1 MSSFTYSEKSSKLKS
16 IAKKALDKRIISP
29 EVYDDLASRIDNNEF
44 RITIVGEFSSG
55 KSTLI
60 DALIGRDI
68 LPHSTSE
75 TTATLTYIHSVAS
88 GDARENTA
96 EISFSNG
103 DVKSVD
109 FSTLKEYVTA
119 FSKTVDV
126 FSSIENVDIY
136 VHIENFENNI
146 VIVDTPGLNGTNHYE
161 DRTLQEISKA
171 DASIFVFSPSGI
183 KATEQSFMKEEL
195 LKHQSSFFFIMN
207 RIDDLHAT
215 EGEFVDDKIKA
226 LSSEI
231 SSRFFDNK
239 KEITNIYGVSALK
252 ALAAKDNS
260 IQKLYVDD
268 KDFLTADDRKRLW
281 KESNFETFLLSLKKY
296 LSTEKENVFID
307 SLVAQLSYQFSEC
320 LQLIEQKLVANS
332 PKEELPAATII
343 KDEILTAK
351 SRFDSYEHGL
361 SKNVNARMDAV
372 EKKLKNMLDSIVRFG
387 NQRCEEIKRQ
397 IASIKTI
404 EKFYRVFGEDGSK
417 SSTIVNSFYSRHFE
431 QLKKDL
437 TNEISL
443 VRNDMLLEIR
453 KLIPNIANLKKSNI
467 DGVNIG
473 KKTFTFSSKTN
484 TSTSQTRISEIDAR
498 IAQLQQKQ
506 SAIYREK
513 NQHDTEHT
521 SLNRQASSIQGEIN
535 NVNYRIS
542 SLGRRPDAKQVTKY
556 RTVKK
561 ERSIFNPCRWFGS
574 KYSEETQK
582 YTDYDYSAQR
592 DYDKKRQALDSERSS
607 KKAQLAAIRRKIEN
621 LPDME
626 FQLNDIARQLERE
639 VKEKEYQLNE
649 IRKQKEAQEKEKAAG
664 REAFLNS
671 RKTVLFN
678 TLQSILANEQ
688 SELHRSL
695 RSDAKQC
702 LSELRGKL
710 TDIIRTYFKEESG
723 NYIKQLNVMLE
734 NISTSVENKEI
745 EQERN
750 ALNINKKQVCE
761 LIDELGRII
770 NNNRL
775 YGNKSNKRA

>member
-1 MSSFTYSEKSSKLKS
+1 MSSLTYSEKSSKLKS
-16 IAKKALDKRIISP
+16 IAKKALDKRIIAP

-60 DALIGRDI
+60 DALIGKDI

-88 GDARENTA
+88 GDVRENTA

-103 DVKSVD
+103 DVKTVN
-109 FSTLKEYVTA
+109 FSALKEYVTA

-126 FSSIENVDIY
+126 FSSIDNVDIY

-195 LKHQSSFFFIMN
+195 LKHQKSFFFVMN

-215 EGEFVDDKIKA
+215 EGEFVEDKIKA

-252 ALAAKDNS
+252 ALAARDIN

-268 KDFLTADDRKRLW
+268 KDFLTVDDRERLW
-281 KESNFETFLLSLKKY
+281 KESHFETFLLSLKKY

-332 PKEELPAATII
+332 PKEELPAAMII
-343 KDEILTAK
+343 KEEILTAK
-351 SRFDSYEHGL
+351 LRFDSYEHGL

-372 EKKLKNMLDSIVRFG
+372 EKKLKTILDSIVRFG

-397 IASIKTI
+397 IDSIKTI
-404 EKFYRVFGEDGSK
+404 EEFHRVFGEDGSK
-417 SSTIVNSFYSRHFE
+417 SSTIVNSFYNRHFE

-437 TNEISL
+437 TSEISS

-473 KKTFTFSSKTN
+473 KKTFTFSTKSN
-484 TSTSQTRISEIDAR
+484 TSTAKTSISEIDAR
-498 IAQLQQKQ
+498 IAQLHQKQ
-506 SAIYREK
+506 SAMYREK
-513 NQHDTEHT
+513 SQIDTERS
-521 SLNRQASSIQGEIN
+521 SLNRQASNLQGEIN
-535 NVNYRIS
+535 SVNYRIS
-542 SLGRRPDAKQVTKY
+542 SLGRRPDVRQITRYKVE
-556 RTVKK
+556 
-561 ERSIFNPCRWFGS
+561 ERSIFNPMRYFLG
-574 KYSEETQK
+574 KNKEPQPYIVN
-582 YTDYDYSAQR
+582 DDSAQR

-607 KKAQLAAIRRKIEN
+607 KNAQLAAIRRQIEN

-626 FQLNDIARQLERE
+626 YKLNVIARQLERE

-649 IRKQKEAQEKEKAAG
+649 LKKQKEAQEKEKAAG
-664 REAFLNS
+664 REAFFNS
-671 RKTVLFN
+671 RKTALFN
-678 TLQSILANEQ
+678 TLRSILANEQ

-745 EQERN
+745 EQKRK

-761 LIDELGRII
+761 LMDELGSIT
-770 NNNRL
+770 
-775 YGNKSNKRA
+775 K